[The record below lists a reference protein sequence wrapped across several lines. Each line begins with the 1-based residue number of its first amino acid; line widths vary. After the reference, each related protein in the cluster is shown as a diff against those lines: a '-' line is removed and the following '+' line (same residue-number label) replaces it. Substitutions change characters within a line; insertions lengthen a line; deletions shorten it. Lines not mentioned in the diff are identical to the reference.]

1 MKDMNSKGTVPMNT
15 GAVKQK
21 HRLAAG
27 IPCDGQSLPPAPNL
41 GPKTPA

>member
-1 MKDMNSKGTVPMNT
+1 MKHKIKTGTVDLNS

-27 IPCDGQSLPPAPNL
+27 LKVDGQTLPSAPPM
-41 GPKTPA
+41 PKTPA

>member
-1 MKDMNSKGTVPMNT
+1 VRDKPKQGTVDLNN

-27 IPCDGQSLPPAPNL
+27 LKVDGQNLPSAPPM
-41 GPKTPA
+41 PKTPA